1 MCLTDTYLYVCSR
14 AARRRAIEKRMELRE
29 AMAAEFSEVALQ
41 SCKLKWK
48 RLRSEAI
55 AAKTRNDEF
64 IRFLDATRLN
74 ANDAY
79 LRQKNDLSSAQS
91 LLDQEKERYF
101 RKIEEVHPAW
111 KERVQQQ
118 RLKTLQLLEQKKR
131 AVEKRRYLAKKVSL
145 VLVSGSHKQV

>member
-1 MCLTDTYLYVCSR
+1 
-14 AARRRAIEKRMELRE
+14 MELRE

-48 RLRSEAI
+48 RLRSEAV
-55 AAKTRNDEF
+55 AAKTRNDQF
-64 IRFLDATRLN
+64 IRLLDATRAK
-74 ANDAY
+74 ANDAC

-101 RKIEEVHPAW
+101 RKIEEVYPAW

-118 RLKTLQLLEQKKR
+118 RLRTLQQLEQKKR
-131 AVEKRRYLAKKVSL
+131 AVEKRRYLAKKVRRNL
-145 VLVSGSHKQV
+145 VERVTKMQC